1 MTYIWKDQLGL
12 TWSRLSDLAFY
23 PTGLES
29 QCVALRR
36 SGFPLSFE
44 NKKRKKEVLVKFLV
58 SLYI

>member
-36 SGFPLSFE
+36 SGFPLFFE
-44 NKKRKKEVLVKFLV
+44 NKKERKKCLLNF
-58 SLYI
+58 